1 MFYII
6 IFLEYILDEG
16 EYIFIEKYVIKILI
30 VINIFEIE
38 YCIVIKDELDLNIE
52 LLEFDFKE
60 GDNFVK
66 VRYF

>member
-1 MFYII
+1 M
-6 IFLEYILDEG
+6 
-16 EYIFIEKYVIKILI
+16 I

-38 YCIVIKDELDLNIE
+38 YCKVIKDELDLNIE

>member
-1 MFYII
+1 M
-6 IFLEYILDEG
+6 
-16 EYIFIEKYVIKILI
+16 I

-38 YCIVIKDELDLNIE
+38 YGIVIKDELDLNIE

>member
-6 IFLEYILDEG
+6 IFLEYILNEG